1 MKRLDPELTPQD
13 AQRLEGLLFAKAV
26 LPCERKR
33 YFALWNAHL
42 GFSAQRIEDMG
53 IMNAERTRKTIH
65 LYRQA
70 GLDALKERVHPGQT
84 SVLTPDIMAD
94 VIEQVKTGQQT
105 WNSRTLVAYVNK
117 THHVQIERTALR
129 AQLKHAH
136 LSWQRTRLV
145 VAGQADPTQYLH
157 LVADWS
163 TDGGADQ

>member
-1 MKRLDPELTPQD
+1 MKWLDPELTPQD

-53 IMNAERTRKTIH
+53 IMNAESTRKTIH

-70 GLDALKERVHPGQT
+70 GLDALKERVHPGRT

-145 VAGQADPTQYLH
+145 VAGQADPTQKAAFKSDLETVKKG
-157 LVADWS
+157 L
-163 TDGGADQ
+163 